1 PAELECAS
9 ISNIPGAAADE
20 SVSSH
25 DQRRAVGD
33 WTRRAFLAAGAALGA
48 GPAWG
53 APRRAPPPQE
63 LPRSGSA
70 DVIIVGAGAA
80 GIAAARR
87 LAAAGKRVA
96 LLEAANE
103 IGGRC
108 ITDTATFSVPYDRG
122 AHRIYLADNSPI
134 AKLAP
139 QTGLDLYL
147 APPGQRMRIGR
158 RYAREGEMEDFL
170 ASLVRANAAIR
181 DAARKNDIAC
191 AQVLPKDLGEWRPT
205 IDFILGVYNCDKDL
219 AELSTVDVSRA
230 AERDNGAF
238 CRQGLGTLLAKL
250 APAGA
255 VQVSTPVTRIDWG
268 RANVEMETAR
278 GQFRAPAAIVT
289 VSTNVLL
296 SGKIK
301 FEVPKRHLDAANKL
315 KLGSHDHIAVELRGN
330 PLGLRAD
337 EIVFEKSESKDTAA
351 ILGNVSGS
359 TLCIID
365 VGGSFGRDLTAKGED
380 AMMEFANGWLAGLYG
395 TDIKA
400 SVKRHH
406 VTRWNYEPWV
416 LGAASAAVPGG
427 QSARKVMM
435 EPVSNRIFFAGEAV
449 HETLWGTVGGAWES
463 GERAADAVL
472 RLIGGRRS

>member
-1 PAELECAS
+1 MKNKSTKVIESHCSSAPTRDG
-9 ISNIPGAAADE
+9 GADPLA
-20 SVSSH
+20 
-25 DQRRAVGD
+25 G
-33 WTRRAFLAAGAALGA
+33 WTRRLFLAACASLGA
-48 GPAWG
+48 SPAW
-53 APRRAPPPQE
+53 AQRRRAPE
-63 LPRSGSA
+63 APRSGNV
-70 DVIIVGAGAA
+70 DVIIIGAGAA

-87 LAAAGKRVA
+87 LAASGRQFV

-108 ITDTATFSVPYDRG
+108 ITDTRSFSVPYDRG

-170 ASLVRANAAIR
+170 ASLVKANTAIH
-181 DAARKNDIAC
+181 DAARKSDIAC

-205 IDFILGVYNCDKDL
+205 IEFLLGPYSCGKDL
-219 AELSTVDVSRA
+219 AELSTVDLSRA

-268 RANVEMETAR
+268 RASVEVETPK
-278 GQFRAPAAIVT
+278 GPFRAPTAIVT
-289 VSTNVLL
+289 VSTNVLV

-301 FEVPKRHLDAANKL
+301 FDVPKRHLDAANKL
-315 KLGSHDHIAVELRGN
+315 KLGSLDHIAIELMGN

-337 EIVFEKSESKDTAA
+337 ELVLEKSESKETAA
-351 ILGNVSGS
+351 VFANVSGS

-365 VGGSFGRDLTAKGED
+365 VGGNFGRDLSANGEP
-380 AMMEFANGWLAGLYG
+380 AMMEFANSWLSGLYG
-395 TDIKA
+395 ADIIR
-400 SVKRHH
+400 SIKRHQA
-406 VTRWNYEPWV
+406 TRWNYEPWV
-416 LGAASAAVPGG
+416 LGAASAAAPGA
-427 QSARKVMM
+427 QSARKVLMD
-435 EPVSNRIFFAGEAV
+435 PIASRIFLAGEAV
-449 HETLWGTVGGAWES
+449 HETLWGTVAGAWES

-472 RLIGGRRS
+472 RLFGGRRG